1 MRIDKLLSECAVCS
15 RKDAAR
21 SAKRGE
27 ILVNGVAVKD
37 VSKHIDPVLDVVTF
51 MGNRVE
57 YRKFTYVMLNKPTG
71 YVSATEDR
79 HLPFVTEL
87 LPDNLR
93 ALELFPVGRLD
104 KDTVGLMILTND
116 GQTAHRVLSPKRHVK
131 KVYRFE
137 CDLPLPDGAE
147 EKFLNSI
154 TLKDGY
160 ECKSALLELDPFR
173 TSGYVTL
180 TEGKYHQI
188 KRMMASLGSHITFL
202 ERVSFGGIVLDT
214 SLKRGS
220 WRMLTES
227 EINLLVK
234 NIST

>member
-1 MRIDKLLSECAVCS
+1 MRIDKLLSECALCS

-21 SAKRGE
+21 LAKKGE
-27 ILVNGVAVKD
+27 ITVNGAVVKD
-37 VSKHIDPVLDVVTF
+37 VSKHVDPKKDVITF
-51 MGNRVE
+51 MGKAVE

-71 YVSATEDR
+71 YVSATDDKI
-79 HLPFVTEL
+79 LPFVTEL

-116 GQTAHRVLSPKRHVK
+116 GQTAHRVLSPKKHVC
-131 KVYRFE
+131 KVNRFE
-137 CDLPLPDGAE
+137 CDNPLPPDAE
-147 EKFLNSI
+147 ERFLNSI

-160 ECKSALLELDPFR
+160 ECKSAILELDDGR
-173 TSGYVTL
+173 RAGYVTL

-188 KRMMASLGSHITFL
+188 KRMMASLGSHVTYL
-202 ERVSFGGIVLDT
+202 ERVSFGGITLDN
-214 SLKRGS
+214 SLERGQ
-220 WRMLTES
+220 WRMLSEK